1 MDLMKIGTQLLMSK
15 LGGGS
20 ESALTSALG
29 GLLGGGGSSN
39 GGGID
44 LMGLVSKM
52 QGGSTSSSLTDLA
65 GSWLGDGDNAAVSH
79 GQLKEMFSGDQ
90 LSAFA
95 SQLNVDE
102 GTALDGLSAALPS
115 MVDKGSSGGSLL
127 DAVGGLGG
135 LMGMASKLMK

>member
-1 MDLMKIGTQLLMSK
+1 MDLMKMGTQLLMSK
-15 LGGGS
+15 LGGGN

-29 GLLGGGGSSN
+29 GLLGGGGSDA
-39 GGGID
+39 GGID

-52 QGGSTSSSLTDLA
+52 QGGDTSSSLTDLA
-65 GSWLGDGDNAAVSH
+65 GSWLGDGDNADVSH
-79 GQLKEMFSGDQ
+79 DQLKEIFDGEQ

-102 GTALDGLSAALPS
+102 GTALDGLSSALPS

-127 DAVGGLGG
+127 DMVGGVSG
-135 LMGMASKLMK
+135 LMGMASKFMK